1 VSLLLASLLGLA
13 IVPSASPPSGAATQS
28 SRARALERAS
38 VRARA
43 QRADVAGL
51 PKPTAAK
58 RAPGAKAARMPGRV
72 GSSGPKV
79 RTQIKTA
86 KGKPKGAAAR
96 KLPLRPAPRP
106 KLGVAPCSTI
116 TGPSHDGAVRPG
128 LEGLVADKYW
138 VWPNAS
144 KLHVHFLDGS
154 PDARAAVAQIAAEW
168 SEFANIDFVFHLED
182 AAPAQVDIAITFDDP
197 ACNSSMGPGSRQAVQ
212 WGGPSMRLCH
222 IDRMVGSE
230 FFRRAVLHE
239 FGHALGMHHEHQSP
253 KAAFSWDKPVVYAY
267 YAQIG
272 WDQAFVDQW
281 VFSKVAEDSVRATAW
296 DPDSVMHYEF
306 PAEFTTDRVA
316 IHGGSVL
323 SAEDKRFI
331 AEIYPGRSAGPKP
344 PKKRARA
351 TKTQHFTQRRIV
363 LRNDTTVPLVM
374 EVVVERRNKA
384 GAWTW
389 TPSADVAAGERFA
402 LAAGAETL
410 LPAALA
416 GRAAYVR
423 ARSKDGAQQWSD
435 HVDDM
440 VILAED
446 GGYDDRVMQSRVIA
460 IAGEPDLPPTL
471 SRDAL
476 WDHAVAEFD
485 AGHWQVAAD
494 AFTDFIARNGGDPY
508 VPWAQLYLVMGLLEQ
523 GRSTDAAYAAYEL
536 IVAFPDDDAARY
548 AWFYGGIAALQ
559 RGACEDAKGY
569 FEVVVAG
576 GSALPKAWT
585 DAASEHLRAIERSPE
600 LWCG

>member
-1 VSLLLASLLGLA
+1 MSLLLASALA
-13 IVPSASPPSGAATQS
+13 LAVVPPASTQQVD
-28 SRARALERAS
+28 RARALERAS

-43 QRADVAGL
+43 ARADVAAL
-51 PKPTAAK
+51 PKPTAAR

-72 GSSGPKV
+72 GAAGPKV
-79 RTQIKTA
+79 RTQTKTKTA
-86 KGKPKGAAAR
+86 KGKAKGAAAR
-96 KLPLRPAPRP
+96 KVPARPRPRP

-116 TGPSHDGAVRPG
+116 VGPSHDGAIRPG

-154 PDARAAVAQIAAEW
+154 PAARAAVAQIAAEW

-222 IDRMVGSE
+222 IDGMLGSD

-253 KAAFSWDKPVVYAY
+253 KAAFSWDKPAVYAY

-306 PAEFTTDRVA
+306 PAAFTTDRVA

-323 SAEDKRFI
+323 SSEDKRFI
-331 AEIYPGRSAGPKP
+331 AEIYPGRNPAVGPKP
-344 PKKRARA
+344 AKKRARA
-351 TKTQHFTQRRIV
+351 AKIQHFDQRRIA
-363 LRNDTTVPLVM
+363 LRNDTTVPLVL
-374 EVVVERRNKA
+374 EVVVERRTKA
-384 GAWTW
+384 GAWAW
-389 TPSADVAAGERFA
+389 TPSRDVAAGARFE

-410 LPAALA
+410 LPTTLS

-423 ARSKDGAQQWSD
+423 AHSKDGAQQWSD
-435 HVDDM
+435 HVDDL

-446 GGYDDRVMQSRVIA
+446 DGYDDRAMQSRVIA
-460 IAGEPDLPPTL
+460 IAGEPDAPASL

-485 AGHWQVAAD
+485 ASHWQAAAD
-494 AFTDFIARNGGDPY
+494 AFTDFIARHAGDPY

-523 GRSTDAAYAAYEL
+523 GRSTDAAYAAYAL
-536 IVAFPDDDAARY
+536 IVEFPDDDAARY
-548 AWFYGGIAALQ
+548 AWFYGGIASLQ

-576 GSALPKAWT
+576 GAALPKAWT
-585 DAASEHLRAIERSPE
+585 DAASEHLGAIERSPE